1 MHRMMK
7 NILILKLGSVFKNFL
22 LLFLMFF
29 LCSGAL
35 VVEEV
40 SLVREASLV
49 TQPGTI
55 LFFMTVPSQC
65 MRIKWCDVT
74 KFCGSCSLYS
84 SIFTACICIY
94 SKYLHHFIS
103 LPISSSSPIFTNFL
117 AAKSCHVFR
126 DFILFDMYHSFVQKP
141 WHSPIQFTCGG

>member
-7 NILILKLGSVFKNFL
+7 NILILKLSSVFKNFL
-22 LLFLMFF
+22 FLFLMFF
-29 LCSGAL
+29 LCSGAR

-55 LFFMTVPSQC
+55 LIFMPVSQQC
-65 MRIKWCDVT
+65 MCIKWCIAA
-74 KFCGSCSLYS
+74 KFCGFCSLYS
-84 SIFTACICIY
+84 SICTACICIY

-103 LPISSSSPIFTNFL
+103 LPISSSSPIFANFL
-117 AAKSCHVFR
+117 AAKSGHVFR

-141 WHSPIQFTCGG
+141 

>member
-1 MHRMMK
+1 MW
-7 NILILKLGSVFKNFL
+7 
-22 LLFLMFF
+22 
-29 LCSGAL
+29 C
-35 VVEEV
+35 EEV

-55 LFFMTVPSQC
+55 LIFMPVSQQC
-65 MRIKWCDVT
+65 MRIKWCNAA
-74 KFCGSCSLYS
+74 KFCGFAHYTALYVQHAFV
-84 SIFTACICIY
+84 FTASIY
-94 SKYLHHFIS
+94 IILSV

-141 WHSPIQFTCGG
+141 